1 MPFDEPSAR
10 PASSEGPAR
19 RRAATLLARV
29 AHGHRLGIRARF
41 AIAVATGI
49 VLVAAVGWAGAGA
62 LGSSRASLTH
72 IYRDNVLTTQEIS
85 HLGNRLDDAEEA
97 VLYGLVTVTP
107 GQQQATLNT
116 LTTSILP
123 DIAVSLAN
131 VTRLVEDSAA
141 QTRLVH
147 ELASDWAEFTRQFT
161 TLRFGGRSL
170 AARSA
175 EALTLR
181 TTLDETTADAH
192 LLAESEARDAAHTYA
207 RASASY
213 RADLSRIVVLSA
225 ACLLAAGLLAL
236 WLMHGLL
243 PRMLAYSRF
252 AHRMAEGDYGGTINA
267 DGADEIAQLGKT
279 LSEVADRHRETEEY
293 DRTQGEFDN
302 ALQLT
307 SDEHAAQDLL
317 RRHLERTIP
326 GATTVTVLNR
336 NNSADRL
343 EAVTVLDPES
353 PLRDAL
359 VDAVPASCLAVRSA
373 AVHSEVEGED
383 PLVSCELCGGLP
395 GRSKCTPL
403 LVSGEVIGSV
413 LISHTAALDRQAK
426 RRVAESV
433 RQAAPVVANLRNL
446 SIAQARA
453 ATDVLTGLPNRR
465 ALDDTIKRMVAQ
477 ASRAQ
482 LPLSAL
488 MLDLDH
494 FKAANDEL
502 GHAKGDEILAAFGAL
517 LGSSLRDSDFAARY
531 GGEEFMVLLPATGT
545 AGALVIAEKLRAAV
559 ADLHI
564 PNIDRAITT
573 SVGVAALPD
582 HAIEAE
588 GLARA
593 ADRALYLAKTN
604 GRNRVEVAAENAGQS
619 SAAPGEEPAD
629 AAFDELL
636 RSSNR

>member
-1 MPFDEPSAR
+1 MAIDQASGG
-10 PASSEGPAR
+10 PASSRGPAR
-19 RRAATLLARV
+19 RRAARLLARA

-41 AIAVATGI
+41 AIAVATGL
-49 VLVAAVGWAGAGA
+49 VLVAAVGLAGAHA
-62 LGSSRASLTH
+62 LGTTRASLRH
-72 IYRDNVLTTQEIS
+72 IYEDNVLTAQRIS
-85 HLGNRLDDAEEA
+85 QLGNRLDNAEEA

-107 GQQQATLNT
+107 GQQQETFDT
-116 LTTSILP
+116 LTTSDLP
-123 DIAVSLAN
+123 GIAVALAD
-131 VTRLVEDSAA
+131 VTRLVSDSPA

-147 ELASDWAEFTRQFT
+147 ELGTDWAEFTRQFT
-161 TLRFGGRSL
+161 TLRFGDRSL

-175 EALTLR
+175 EAQILR
-181 TTLDETTADAH
+181 TALDETTADVH
-192 LLAESEARDAAHTYA
+192 RLDQDESLDAARTYS

-213 RADLSRIVVLSA
+213 RTDASRIVVLA
-225 ACLLAAGLLAL
+225 LACLLAAALLAL

-243 PRMLAYSRF
+243 PRVLAYSKF
-252 AHRMAEGDYGGTINA
+252 ARRMVEGDYNGTINA
-267 DGADEIAQLGKT
+267 DGADEIAQLGQT
-279 LSEVADRHRETEEY
+279 LSEVAQRHRETEGYE
-293 DRTQGEFDN
+293 RTQGEFDN

-307 SDEHAAQDLL
+307 SDEHTAQDLL

-326 GATTVTVLNR
+326 AATVTVLNR
-336 NNSADRL
+336 NHSADRL
-343 EAVTVLDPES
+343 EAVTLLAPES

-359 VDAVPASCLAVRSA
+359 AHAVPDSCLAVRGA
-373 AVHSEVEGED
+373 AVHSEAWGEQ
-383 PLVSCELCGGLP
+383 PLASCELCGGLP
-395 GRSKCTPL
+395 GRSTCTPL

-413 LISHTAALDRQAK
+413 LIRHPAALDRQAR

-446 SIAQARA
+446 AIAQARA

-465 ALDDTIKRMVAQ
+465 TLDDTIKRMVAQ

-482 LPLSAL
+482 SPLAAV

-517 LGSSLRDSDFAARY
+517 LSASLRDSDFAARY
-531 GGEEFMVLLPATGT
+531 GGEEFMVLLPSTGT

-559 ADLHI
+559 EALRI
-564 PNIDRAITT
+564 PTIDRTITT
-573 SVGVAALPD
+573 SVGIAALPD
-582 HAIEAE
+582 DAIDAD

-604 GRNRVEVAAENAGQS
+604 GRNRIEVAAHEARRTVP
-619 SAAPGEEPAD
+619 PGEGPPDSAL
-629 AAFDELL
+629 DELL
-636 RSSNR
+636 RGSTV